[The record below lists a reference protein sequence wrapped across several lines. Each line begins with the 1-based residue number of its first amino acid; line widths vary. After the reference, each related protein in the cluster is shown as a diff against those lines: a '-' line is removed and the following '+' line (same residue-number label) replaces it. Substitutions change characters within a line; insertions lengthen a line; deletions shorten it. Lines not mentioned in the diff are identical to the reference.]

1 MPVMGTQ
8 EAILARRAALTDR
21 SGVVAGAGLV
31 HDEHN
36 LLVELQMKVTSL
48 TCMSSQSIPP
58 YWPNVFIRVSSIN
71 CHTVKPPTGT

>member
-58 YWPNVFIRVSSIN
+58 
-71 CHTVKPPTGT
+71 